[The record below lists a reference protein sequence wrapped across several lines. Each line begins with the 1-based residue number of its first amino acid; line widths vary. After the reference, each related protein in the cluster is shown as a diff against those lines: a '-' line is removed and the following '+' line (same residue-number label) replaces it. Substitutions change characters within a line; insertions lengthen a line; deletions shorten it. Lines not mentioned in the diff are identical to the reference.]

1 MNITPLHDES
11 ELLAKIAGGDEHAFH
26 IIYNRYYKKIYHFSL
41 RILNSQI
48 LAEDVMQETMLKL
61 WLLGEGLHHIVSLES
76 FLRTVSRNKSFDVLR
91 RIKFQD
97 QATQKLGENW
107 SEMTNE
113 TEEQV
118 ILNDA
123 RQILQQAITLLPE
136 YQRRVYELCHIQGL
150 KHEVVADLLNLSVLS
165 VRTYMKRALFF
176 LRNYVRKHIEI
187 IILLVILKLF

>member
-1 MNITPLHDES
+1 MSVIPLHDEC
-11 ELLAKIAGGDEHAFH
+11 ELLAKIAGGDEHAFQ
-26 IIYNRYYKKIYHFSL
+26 ILYNRYYKKIYHFSL
-41 RILNSQI
+41 RILNSEI

-61 WLLGEGLHHIVSLES
+61 WLLGEELYHIINLES

-97 QATQKLGENW
+97 QARQKMGDNW
-107 SEMTNE
+107 SELTNE

-118 ILNDA
+118 ILNDT
-123 RQILQQAITLLPE
+123 RQVLQYAITLLPE

-165 VRTYMKRALFF
+165 VRTYIKRALFF
-176 LRNYVRKHIEI
+176 LRNYVRKHTEI
-187 IILLVILKLF
+187 ITLLIILKLF